1 MGGSGGGRATET
13 LRYADL
19 VSFTCLKTFALEHRG
34 EPNGL
39 QLIGKALGHTQMR
52 TTERYAHL
60 RDDPLHALVN
70 EIGERVKA
78 GGKAGLAK

>member
-1 MGGSGGGRATET
+1 
-13 LRYADL
+13 
-19 VSFTCLKTFALEHRG
+19 
-34 EPNGL
+34 
-39 QLIGKALGHTQMR
+39 MR

-78 GGKAGLAK
+78 AKRVPLAN